1 MKQFFKFMFA
11 SMLGTILSGV
21 VLLFLF
27 GMMIAGM
34 VSMAENSFGNS
45 SQKVHVANNS
55 VLRVTFDSPIKE
67 RGNPNDVKFNFND
80 FSSNVGIGLDEIVA
94 SFEKAKNDDRIKGI
108 YLDLSGIPTGMASVE
123 EIRNALVDFKTSGKW
138 VVTYGEILTQGAYY
152 LASVSDEIY
161 MYPSGMLDWRGLSAQ
176 TFFLKDMLNK
186 LEVDM
191 QIIRG
196 SNNKFKSAV
205 EPFML
210 DHMSDANK
218 EQTLKYVGG
227 IWDHLLAGI
236 SKERGVSVEMLN
248 RYADSLKIQTT
259 ADAVALKMIDG
270 AKYADEIQD
279 LFREKLGL
287 SDNDDISFVT
297 LKKYRKVSGKS
308 SKGKVDFDF
317 NKPKVAVIY
326 AVGGIQSGEG
336 SDEVIGSERISKAI
350 RKARLDTSIKAIVLR
365 VNSPGGSALASD
377 VIWRETILAKEAK
390 PFVVSMGDVAASG
403 GYYIACAADRIFAHE
418 NTVTGSIGV
427 FGMLPNAQKMLNN
440 KLGVKFD
447 GINTNA
453 HSDLGSIARPLDNF
467 EFNIIQRGVDNIYDD
482 FITKVAEGR
491 SMTKEEVDA
500 IGQGR
505 VWCGT
510 DAINIGLVDEFG
522 DLQNAIDY
530 AAILAEVTDFRTI
543 KLPKQKDPFEELIHE
558 LGGMSAQ
565 TIMEAMV
572 GEDLPFVKELTF
584 IKDLK
589 KSDRIQAR
597 LPFAVEIK

>member
-34 VSMAENSFGNS
+34 VSMAESSFGNA
-45 SQKVHVANNS
+45 SQKVHVSNNS

-67 RGNPNDVKFNFND
+67 RGNPNDVKFNFNS

-94 SFEKAKNDDRIKGI
+94 SFEKAKNDDRVKGI
-108 YLDLSGIPTGMASVE
+108 YLDLSSVPAGMATIE
-123 EIRNALVDFKTSGKW
+123 EIRNALIDFKSSGKW
-138 VVTYGEILTQGAYY
+138 IITYGEVITQGAYY

-161 MYPSGMLDWRGLSAQ
+161 MYPTGILDWRGLSAQ

-210 DHMSDANK
+210 DHMSEANK

-227 IWDHLLAGI
+227 IWNHLITGI
-236 SKERGVSVEMLN
+236 AKERGVSADNLN
-248 RYADSLKIQTT
+248 LYADSLKIQTT
-259 ADAVALKMIDG
+259 SDAITLGMIDG
-270 AKYADEIQD
+270 AKYADEMQD
-279 LFREKLGL
+279 ILRGKLGL
-287 SDNDDISFVT
+287 STDDDINFIA
-297 LKKYRKVSGKS
+297 LKKYRKVSGKT

-317 NKPKVAVIY
+317 KKPKVAVVY

-350 RKARLDTSIKAIVLR
+350 RKARLDTSVKAIVLR

-377 VIWRETILAKEAK
+377 VIWRETILAKDTK

-447 GINTNA
+447 GVNTNA
-453 HSDLGSIARPLDNF
+453 HADLGSIARPLDDF

-491 SMTKEEVDA
+491 SMTKEDVDA

-510 DAINIGLVDEFG
+510 DAIAIGLIDEFG
-522 DLQNAIDY
+522 DLQTAIDY
-530 AAILAEVTDFRTI
+530 AAGLAEVSDFRTI
-543 KLPKQKDPFEELIHE
+543 KLPKQKDPFEELVEE
-558 LGGMSAQ
+558 LSGMSAQ
-565 TIMEAMV
+565 VIVEAMV
-572 GEDLPFVKELTF
+572 GEELPFVKELTF

-597 LPFAVEIK
+597 MPFAVEIK

>member
-27 GMMIAGM
+27 GIMIAGT

-45 SQKVHVANNS
+45 SQKVHVASNS

-67 RGNPNDVKFNFND
+67 RGNPNDLKFNFND

-108 YLDLSGIPTGMASVE
+108 YLDLAGIPAGMASLE
-123 EIRNALVDFKTSGKW
+123 EIRNALIDFKTSGKW
-138 VVTYGEILTQGAYY
+138 IVTYGEVLTQGAYY
-152 LASVSDEIY
+152 LASVSNEIY
-161 MYPSGMLDWRGLSAQ
+161 MYPAGLLDWRGLSAQ

-227 IWDHLLAGI
+227 IWNHLLAGV
-236 SKERGVSVEMLN
+236 SKERGVTVDMLN
-248 RYADSLKIQTT
+248 KYADSLKIQST
-259 ADAVALKMIDG
+259 ADAVQLKMIDG
-270 AKYADEIQD
+270 VKYADEIQD
-279 LFREKLGL
+279 LLREKLGL
-287 SDNDDISFVT
+287 SDNYDVSFVT

-453 HSDLGSIARPLDNF
+453 HSDLGSITRPLDNF

-522 DLQNAIDY
+522 GLQNAIDY
-530 AAILAEVTDFRTI
+530 AAALAEVTDFRTI

-558 LGGMSAQ
+558 LGGVSAQ
-565 TIMEAMV
+565 TIIEAMV

-584 IKDLK
+584 IQDLK

-597 LPFAVEIK
+597 MPFTVEIK